1 MTGRVKRVR
10 RFDVAAM
17 AEPFAEPRRVARVME
32 GFPRAWFVAGGWA
45 IDLFL
50 GRETR
55 AHEDDEIAILRADQ
69 EEIRRHLAGWTF
81 EKVVSGVRE
90 PWREGEELEPP
101 IHEIHAR
108 SPGGEILEILL
119 NEAAGDLWR
128 FRRNLDV
135 ARPLLELGLRSAD
148 GIPFLA
154 PEVVLLYKAK
164 APRPCD
170 EQDLAAVLP
179 RLDIGRRGWL
189 LRALEACHPGHPWIA
204 RLRPPATS

>member
-1 MTGRVKRVR
+1 MRVR
-10 RFDVAAM
+10 RFDVAANM

-55 AHEDDEIAILRADQ
+55 EHEDVEIAVLRADQ
-69 EEIRRHLAGWTF
+69 EEVRRHLAGWTF
-81 EKVVSGVRE
+81 EKIVDRVRE
-90 PWREGEELEPP
+90 PWREEEQLKPP
-101 IHEIHAR
+101 VHEIHAR
-108 SPGGEILEILL
+108 SPGGETVEILL
-119 NEAAGDLWR
+119 NEAVGDLWR

-135 ARPLLELGLRSAD
+135 ARPLMEIGLRSAD
-148 GIPFLA
+148 GIPFLV

-164 APRPCD
+164 APRPRD

-179 RLDIGRRGWL
+179 RLDAGRRGWL
-189 LRALEACHPGHPWIA
+189 LRALEACHPGHPWIP
-204 RLRPPATS
+204 RLRAPATS